1 MSLANRICLIFFLQ
15 PIALGAW
22 LPHIPGVQ
30 TSLGLSNSELAV
42 ALVGAPVGTLVTLV
56 FAGRLANRF
65 GARSLVRVLYPV
77 FLIAMLLPFV
87 AGTQFQLMAAL
98 ACVGSSM
105 SILELGLNLLADEHE
120 KRTTDKI
127 MSKAHGFWSF
137 GLLTGTLIG
146 SLVAG
151 VRFEP
156 LYAGLLI
163 ALIVQATVVWVTAD
177 LPDDRGESPETTQ
190 LHAFQLP
197 HPLLIGICVFTFGT
211 TMIEGA
217 IADWAAV
224 FLRDAFAANP
234 GVAGLGIAVFSLCLA
249 TTRLF
254 GDRLRQSVLPGRL
267 GQFLA
272 LIGLAGLGGIWIAP
286 NTMTALVGLGVLGIG
301 AALAFPL
308 GVTAAAAAPGSS
320 AASNVAVL
328 SFIALLGFLVGPL
341 SIGVLADA
349 HGIRTGLMILVPM
362 ICLSFLLAPLLTVAQ
377 RHEKS

>member
-105 SILELGLNLLADEHE
+105 SILELGLNVLADEHE

-177 LPDDRGESPETTQ
+177 LPDDRGERP
-190 LHAFQLP
+190 
-197 HPLLIGICVFTFGT
+197 
-211 TMIEGA
+211 
-217 IADWAAV
+217 
-224 FLRDAFAANP
+224 
-234 GVAGLGIAVFSLCLA
+234 
-249 TTRLF
+249 
-254 GDRLRQSVLPGRL
+254 
-267 GQFLA
+267 
-272 LIGLAGLGGIWIAP
+272 
-286 NTMTALVGLGVLGIG
+286 
-301 AALAFPL
+301 
-308 GVTAAAAAPGSS
+308 
-320 AASNVAVL
+320 
-328 SFIALLGFLVGPL
+328 
-341 SIGVLADA
+341 
-349 HGIRTGLMILVPM
+349 
-362 ICLSFLLAPLLTVAQ
+362 
-377 RHEKS
+377 